1 MFQRTA
7 LKELQKWSGRSDRK
21 PLILRGARQVGKT
34 TLVDAFSREFDTYLY
49 INLEITQAANLFEIY
64 DDIEELLEK
73 IFFYCNKPREKG
85 KTLLFIDEI
94 QNSPKAVA
102 QLRYFY
108 EQTPDLYV
116 IAAGSLL
123 ENMIDRKISFPV
135 GRVEFMPVRPCDFT
149 EFLGA
154 IEEENIKKL
163 VESNT
168 VPDALHQRTIALF
181 NTYTLIG
188 GMPAILKE
196 YASSRDIIA
205 LNPLYESLLTSYA
218 DDVEKYAR
226 NQTMTNVIRFILS
239 AGYTMA
245 AETITMTGFAGSAY
259 KSREMSE
266 AFRTL
271 EKAMLLELAYPV
283 TSTTIPMIA
292 QQRRAPKLLWLD
304 TGLVNFAAGIQ
315 TEVFGQKDIVDA
327 WRGLLAE
334 HIVAQELLA
343 ANKSL
348 LYKRHFWVNPQVGTT
363 SEVDFVIQ
371 FRNHVIPIEVKSG
384 TNSKLRS
391 LHVYMD
397 KAPHHTAI
405 RVWSGA
411 FSIDKVITPLGKE
424 FNLVNIPFYYIGQ
437 LEPILSKLDI

>member
-1 MFQRTA
+1 MFQRAA
-7 LKELQKWSGRSDRK
+7 LSELHKWSEKSDRK

-34 TLVDAFSREFDTYLY
+34 TLVDVFGREFDTYLY
-49 INLEITQAANLFEIY
+49 MNLEITQAANLFEIY
-64 DDIEELLEK
+64 DDINELLEK
-73 IFFYCNKPREKG
+73 IFFYCNKPRQKG
-85 KTLLFIDEI
+85 KILLFIDEI

-108 EQTPDLYV
+108 EQIPDLYV

-135 GRVEFMPVRPCDFT
+135 GRVEFMPIRPCDFT

-154 IEEENIKKL
+154 IEEENMKDLIL
-163 VESNT
+163 SIS
-168 VPDALHQRTIALF
+168 VPDVLHQRAISLF

-188 GMPAILKE
+188 GMPAVIKE
-196 YASSRDIIA
+196 YATNRDIIS
-205 LNPLYESLLTSYA
+205 LNPIYESLLTSYA

-245 AETITMTGFAGSAY
+245 AEAITMTGFAGSTY

-283 TSTTIPMIA
+283 TTTTIPMIG
-292 QQRRAPKLLWLD
+292 QQRRSPKLLWLD

-315 TEVFGQKDIVDA
+315 TEVFGQKDILDA
-327 WRGLLAE
+327 WRGLIAE
-334 HIVAQELLA
+334 HIVGQELLA
-343 ANKSL
+343 SNKSL
-348 LYKRHFWVNPQVGTT
+348 LYKRHFWINPQVGTT
-363 SEVDFVIQ
+363 SEVDFVMQ
-371 FRNHVIPIEVKSG
+371 FRNYVIPIEIKSG
-384 TNSKLRS
+384 TNSKLKS

-405 RVWSGA
+405 RIWSGA
-411 FSIDKVITPLGKE
+411 FGIDKVITPEGKQ
-424 FNLVNIPFYYIGQ
+424 FNLVNVPFYYVGQ
-437 LEPILSKLDI
+437 LETILSKLDI

>member
-1 MFQRTA
+1 MFQRAA
-7 LKELQKWSGRSDRK
+7 LVELQKWSEKSDRK

-34 TLVDAFSREFDTYLY
+34 TLVDVFGKGFDTYLY
-49 INLEITQAANLFEIY
+49 VNLEIAQASNLFEIY

-73 IFFYCNKPREKG
+73 IFFYCNKPRQKG
-85 KTLLFIDEI
+85 RVLLFIDEI

-108 EQTPDLYV
+108 EQIPELYV

-135 GRVEFMPVRPCDFT
+135 GRVEFMPIRPCNFT

-154 IEEENIKKL
+154 IEEENIKEL
-163 VESNT
+163 IQSTSMSDVI
-168 VPDALHQRTIALF
+168 HQRAISLF

-188 GMPAILKE
+188 GMPAVIKE
-196 YASSRDIIA
+196 YAASHDIIA
-205 LNPLYESLLTSYA
+205 LNSIYESLLASYA

-226 NQTMTNVIRFILS
+226 NQTLTNVIRFILS

-245 AETITMTGFAGSAY
+245 AEAITMTGFAGSTY
-259 KSREMSE
+259 KAREISE

-283 TSTTIPMIA
+283 TSTTIPLVA

-315 TEVFGQKDIVDA
+315 TEVFGQKDILDA
-327 WRGLLAE
+327 WRGLIAE

-348 LYKRHFWVNPQVGTT
+348 LYKRHFWINPQVGTT
-363 SEVDFVIQ
+363 SEIDFVIQ
-371 FRNHVIPIEVKSG
+371 FRNYVIPIEVKSG
-384 TNSKLRS
+384 TNSKLKS

-397 KAPHHTAI
+397 KVPHHTAI
-405 RVWSGA
+405 RVWSGT
-411 FSIDKVITPLGKE
+411 FGIDKVTTTEGKE
-424 FNLVNIPFYYIGQ
+424 FNLVNVPFYYVGQ
-437 LEPILSKLDI
+437 LDSILSKLEI

>member
-7 LKELQKWSGRSDRK
+7 LTELQKWSEKSDRK

-34 TLVDAFSREFDTYLY
+34 TLVNAFGSNFDTYLY
-49 INLEITQAANLFEIY
+49 VNLEITQAVNLFEVY
-64 DDIEELLEK
+64 DNVNELLEK
-73 IFFYCNKPREKG
+73 IFFYCQKPRQKG

-108 EQTPDLYV
+108 EQMPDLYV

-135 GRVEFMPVRPCDFT
+135 GRVEFMPIRPCNFT

-154 IEEENIKKL
+154 IEEDDIKGFVGNASL
-163 VESNT
+163 PAS
-168 VPDALHQRTIALF
+168 LHQRAISLF

-188 GMPAILKE
+188 GMPAVVKE
-196 YASSRDIIA
+196 YAANRDIIS
-205 LNPLYESLLTSYA
+205 LNPIYESLLTSYA
-218 DDVEKYAR
+218 DDVEKYTR
-226 NQTMTNVIRFILS
+226 NQTMTEVIRFILN

-245 AETITMTGFAGSAY
+245 AEAITMTGFAGSTY

-283 TSTTIPMIA
+283 TATTIPLIG

-315 TEVFGQKDIVDA
+315 TEVFGQKDILDA
-327 WRGLLAE
+327 WRGRIAE

-343 ANKSL
+343 ANKSI
-348 LYKRHFWVNPQVGTT
+348 LYKRHFWTNPQAGTT
-363 SEVDFVIQ
+363 SEVDLVMQ
-371 FRNHVIPIEVKSG
+371 FKNSVIPIEVKSG
-384 TNSKLRS
+384 TNSKLKS

-411 FSIDKVITPLGKE
+411 FSIDKTTTPEGKQ
-424 FNLVNIPFYYIGQ
+424 FNLINIPFYYVGQ
-437 LEPILSKLDI
+437 IESILLKMEI

>member
-7 LKELQKWSGRSDRK
+7 LTELQKWSEKSDRK

-34 TLVDAFSREFDTYLY
+34 TLVNVFGNSFDTYLY
-49 INLEITQAANLFEIY
+49 VNLEITQAVNLFEIY
-64 DDIEELLEK
+64 DDVNELLEK
-73 IFFYCNKPREKG
+73 IFFYCQKPRQKG

-108 EQTPDLYV
+108 EQMPDLYV

-135 GRVEFMPVRPCDFT
+135 GRVAFMPIRPCNFT

-154 IEEENIKKL
+154 IEEDDIKDFIGNVSL
-163 VESNT
+163 PVS
-168 VPDALHQRTIALF
+168 LHQRAISLF

-188 GMPAILKE
+188 GMPAVVKE
-196 YASSRDIIA
+196 YATSRDIIS
-205 LNPLYESLLTSYA
+205 LNSIYESLLTSYA

-226 NQTMTNVIRFILS
+226 NQTMTEVIRFILS

-245 AETITMTGFAGSAY
+245 AEAITMTGFAGSTY
-259 KSREMSE
+259 KSREMGE

-283 TSTTIPMIA
+283 TTTTIPLIG
-292 QQRRAPKLLWLD
+292 QQRRAPKLFWLD

-315 TEVFGQKDIVDA
+315 TEVFGQKDILDA
-327 WRGLLAE
+327 WRGLIAE
-334 HIVAQELLA
+334 HIVAQEILA
-343 ANKSL
+343 ANKSI
-348 LYKRHFWVNPQVGTT
+348 LYKRHFWTNPQAGTT
-363 SEVDFVIQ
+363 SEVDLVMQ
-371 FRNHVIPIEVKSG
+371 FKNYVIPIEVKSG

-397 KAPHHTAI
+397 KAPHHTAL

-411 FSIDKVITPLGKE
+411 FGIDKAITPEGKQ
-424 FNLVNIPFYYIGQ
+424 FNLINIPFYYVGQ
-437 LEPILSKLDI
+437 IESILSRTEI

>member
-7 LKELQKWSGRSDRK
+7 LQELQKWSEKSDRK

-34 TLVDAFSREFDTYLY
+34 TLVDAFSQGFDTYLY
-49 INLEITQAANLFEIY
+49 INLEITQATNLFEIY
-64 DDIEELLEK
+64 DNIHELLEK

-85 KTLLFIDEI
+85 RVMLFIDEI

-108 EQTPDLYV
+108 EEIPDLYV

-135 GRVEFMPVRPCDFT
+135 GRVEFMPIRPCDFI

-154 IEEENIKKL
+154 IEEENIKEL
-163 VESNT
+163 VLST
-168 VPDALHQRTIALF
+168 SIPDVLHQRATSLF

-188 GMPAILKE
+188 GMPAVVKE
-196 YASSRDIIA
+196 YAARRDIVS
-205 LNPLYESLLTSYA
+205 LNSIYESLLTSYA

-245 AETITMTGFAGSAY
+245 AETITMTGFAGSTY

-271 EKAMLLELAYPV
+271 EKAMLLELAYPI
-283 TSTTIPMIA
+283 TSTTIPIIG

-304 TGLVNFAAGIQ
+304 TGLVNYAAGIQ
-315 TEVFGQKDIVDA
+315 TEVFGQKDILDA
-327 WRGLLAE
+327 WRGLIAE

-343 ANKSL
+343 AHKSL
-348 LYKRHFWVNPQVGTT
+348 LYKRYFWINPQVGTT

-371 FRNHVIPIEVKSG
+371 FRNYVIPIEVKSG
-384 TNSKLRS
+384 TNSKLKS
-391 LHVYMD
+391 LHVYMN

-411 FSIDKVITPLGKE
+411 FGIDKVITPEGKE
-424 FNLVNIPFYYIGQ
+424 FNLINVPFYYVSQ
-437 LEPILSKLDI
+437 LESILSKRDI